1 MFTDYIDIPQMVL
14 YAFWIFFAGLI
25 WYLRQEDKREGYPL
39 ESERSKNI
47 TVQGLPWVPKP
58 KTFILP
64 HGGTVSTP
72 RVEPAQPPIKAAP
85 IGPWPGAPLVPTGDP
100 LADGVGPGAWSQR
113 ADKPEVMV
121 DGSLVIVPMR
131 SDPQFRITPGR
142 PDAVGMTVTGADD
155 KVAGT
160 VRDIWVDRAD
170 TLARYFEVTLTADG
184 RNVLVPVPFGKVD
197 VGARNIR
204 VRSILASQFAGVPA
218 TRSPDVITLR
228 EEDQIA
234 AYYSAGRLYATPER
248 SEPLI

>member
-47 TVQGLPWVPKP
+47 KVEGLPWMPEP

-64 HGGTVSTP
+64 HGGTVSAP
-72 RVEPAQPPIKAAP
+72 RPEPAQPPVRATP
-85 IGPWPGAPLVPTGDP
+85 IGPWPGAPLIPTGNP
-100 LADGVGPGAWSQR
+100 LADGVGPGSWTLRS
-113 ADKPEVMV
+113 DKPDVMV
-121 DGSLVIVPMR
+121 DGSPVIVPLR
-131 SDPQFRITPGR
+131 SDRQFSVTPGT

-155 KVAGT
+155 EVAGT

-170 TLARYFEVTLTADG
+170 TLARYFEVTLAAGG
-184 RNVLVPVPFGKVD
+184 RNVLVPVPFAKVD
-197 VGARNIR
+197 VGTRDIR
-204 VRSILASQFAGVPA
+204 VVSILASQFGGVPA
-218 TRSPDVITLR
+218 TRNPDLITLR
-228 EEDQIA
+228 EEDQIT
-234 AYYSAGRLYATPER
+234 AYFAAGRLYATPER